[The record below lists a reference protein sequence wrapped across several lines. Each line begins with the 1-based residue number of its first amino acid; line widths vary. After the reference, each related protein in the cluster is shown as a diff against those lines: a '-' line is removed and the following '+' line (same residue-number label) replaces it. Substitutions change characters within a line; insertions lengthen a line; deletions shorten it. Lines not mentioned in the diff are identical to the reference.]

1 MKLSGKKP
9 GARQK
14 LRNGLLVGLFVFGLC
29 LVLHFSGWLKVAEWK
44 TWDLRLSYWSQPE
57 KADKDIVIFLID
69 QYSLDYFEKEQQL
82 SWPWP
87 RQLYAAII
95 DYLKQGG
102 ARAVFF
108 DLILSENSSY
118 GLEDDRS
125 LAKAMERAGNV
136 FLALSLSQKQTSYKE
151 VSLDWLKRFSLEP
164 EFLPK
169 FKLPEAS
176 SASLPVRVLL
186 ESAAGAGNVL
196 FEPDADGIF
205 RRLPLAIKYREL
217 LIPSL
222 PLALARAAGVKEID
236 QTRLDRQGAIILNY
250 HGLAG
255 TYRSY
260 SVAAIINSWA
270 QIEEGKAPQVKPEE
284 FKNKIVLVGAS
295 APGLLDLRPSPLSPV
310 YPGVEMQA
318 TALDNLVH
326 HDSFREA
333 SWMAV
338 ALLVLFWALLVA
350 LLNSFLPH
358 PWQQVGFLLAAL
370 AGPLVL
376 SWVAFR
382 SGYWLNLVIPEAA
395 VLLSF
400 LSTALLNYA
409 VEGRQRR
416 FIKSVFSHYLSPQV
430 IEKIVENPELLKLGG
445 EKREVTS
452 FFSDVAGFTSIS
464 EKLSPEELVSL
475 LNQYLS
481 EMTDI
486 ILDEGG
492 TLDKYEGDAIIAFW
506 NAPLDQPD
514 HAQRACRA
522 ALRCQARLA
531 ELQPQFQ
538 ALVGKPVRARIGLNS
553 GPAVVGNMGSSRRF
567 DYTAMGDTINL
578 ASRLEGAAKP
588 YRVSILIGQN
598 TWSLVKEYFL
608 ARQVDLIRV
617 VGKSEPV
624 AVYELLAEK
633 EKASPELERKVEMFS
648 QARALYLKR
657 RWDEARLVFE
667 SLADDPLAEVYV
679 ERCQLMK
686 VNPPPEDWDGV
697 FILKEK

>member
-1 MKLSGKKP
+1 MKVSVKKP
-9 GARQK
+9 GTKQK
-14 LRNGLLVGLFVFGLC
+14 LKNGLLVGLFVFGLC
-29 LVLHFSGWLKVAEWK
+29 LALHLSGWLKVAEWK
-44 TWDLRLSYWSQPE
+44 TWDLRLSLWSQPG

-69 QYSLDYFEKEQQL
+69 QYSLDYFEKEQQV

-87 RQLYAAII
+87 RQLYAAIV

-125 LAKAMERAGNV
+125 LAEALKQAGNV
-136 FLALSLSQKQTSYKE
+136 SLALSLSPKQTVYKE
-151 VSLDWLKRFSLEP
+151 VPPEWLKKFSLEP
-164 EFLPK
+164 GFLVG
-169 FKLPEAS
+169 FKLPEAT
-176 SASLPVRVLL
+176 SATLPVQVLL
-186 ESAAGAGNVL
+186 EEAAGAGNVL
-196 FEPDADGIF
+196 FEPEADGIF
-205 RRLPLAIKYREL
+205 RRLPLAIKYRGL
-217 LIPSL
+217 LLPSL
-222 PLALARAAGVKEID
+222 PLALARAVGVKEID
-236 QTRLDRQGAIILNY
+236 RSRLDRRGAIIINY
-250 HGLAG
+250 HGPAG

-270 QIEEGKAPQVKPEE
+270 QMEEGKEPQVKPEE
-284 FKNKIVLVGAS
+284 FKDKMVLVGAS

-318 TALDNLVH
+318 TALDNLLH
-326 HDSFREA
+326 QDWFREA
-333 SWMAV
+333 GWWWLAAMV
-338 ALLVLFWALLVA
+338 FFWALLVA
-350 LLNSFLPH
+350 VLNSFLPH
-358 PWQQVGFLLAAL
+358 LWQQVSFLLVAL
-370 AGPLVL
+370 AGPVL
-376 SWVAFR
+376 FSWVAFR

-464 EKLSPEELVSL
+464 EKLSPEELVSF

-486 ILDEGG
+486 ILEEGG

-514 HAQRACRA
+514 HARRACRA

-531 ELQPQFQ
+531 ELQPHFQ

-578 ASRLEGAAKP
+578 ASRLEGAAKA

-617 VGKSEPV
+617 VGKTEPV

-633 EKASPELERKVEMFS
+633 EKASPEQVRKVEIFTE
-648 QARALYLKR
+648 ARALYLQR
-657 RWDEARLVFE
+657 RWEEARQAFE
-667 SLADDPLAEVYV
+667 SLTEDPLAEVYA
-679 ERCQLMK
+679 ERCRLMK

-697 FILKEK
+697 FTLKEK